1 MKMQKRKSYGNN
13 GNDLENKLRKYLE
26 GGKIRSLQKG
36 SIAEQMAYELYLD
49 GRTVSLPV
57 KERKKLEY
65 KPNKVTERAK
75 NNNLYLGGGGVDISG
90 EYSYLG
96 EECEIKQGYADKVK
110 WVLEAAFYYTFMGL
124 FKGVAITLGVIE
136 KASTNHLRKTRPDI
150 ANMIER
156 GEDFSEVAKIYFQKQ
171 SP

>member
-1 MKMQKRKSYGNN
+1 MKMQKKGY
-13 GNDLENKLRKYLE
+13 GNDLEEKLRTYLVS
-26 GGKIRSLQKG
+26 GKVRSLEKG
-36 SIAEQMAYELYLD
+36 SVAEQMAYELYLND
-49 GRTVSLPV
+49 RTASLSM
-57 KERKKLEY
+57 KEKKKLKY

-75 NNNLYLGGGGVDISG
+75 NNNLYLRGEGVDISG
-90 EYSYLG
+90 EYIYLG
-96 EECEIKQGYADKVK
+96 EDSEIKQGYADKVK

-150 ANMIER
+150 ASMIER
-156 GEDFSEVAKIYFQKQ
+156 GEDFSEVAKIYFQKR